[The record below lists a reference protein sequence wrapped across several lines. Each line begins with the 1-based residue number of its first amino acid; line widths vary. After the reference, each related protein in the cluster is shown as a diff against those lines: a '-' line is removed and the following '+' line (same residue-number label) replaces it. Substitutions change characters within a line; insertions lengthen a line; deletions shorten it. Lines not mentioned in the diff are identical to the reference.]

1 MFPCSPKAE
10 GTGPPEILPTT
21 WVPSLFGSQCLR
33 RSCAFCFLAGLLR
46 EAELFHQGFRL
57 RIVTT
62 EVAVDDSLIDCAALL
77 KDFLAECV

>member
-10 GTGPPEILPTT
+10 GTGLPETLAPEKGGD
-21 WVPSLFGSQCLR
+21 PLSGEDLR
-33 RSCAFCFLAGLLR
+33 RSSAFCFLARLLC

-62 EVAVDDSLIDCAALL
+62 EVAVDDSLIDCTALL